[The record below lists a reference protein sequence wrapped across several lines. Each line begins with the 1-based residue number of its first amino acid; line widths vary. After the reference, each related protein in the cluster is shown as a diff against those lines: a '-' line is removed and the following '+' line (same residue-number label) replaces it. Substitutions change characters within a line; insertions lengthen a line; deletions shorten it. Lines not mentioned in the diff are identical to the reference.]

1 VIKNRLS
8 QFFLATEQ
16 KFVYNTKMTKREK
29 AEVINKLKFKITK
42 EILFENKI
50 IVNWPLKIPFNKKQ
64 NTLSKVKAFIK
75 VRSPGDKEEG
85 IKSVELFAKNIL
97 SHNPEKFKQIIEGNE
112 RE

>member
-50 IVNWPLKIPFNKKQ
+50 IVNWPLKMSFNKKQ
-64 NTLSKVKAFIK
+64 IATGEAKAFIK
-75 VRSPGDKEEG
+75 ARSPEDKEEG
-85 IKSVELFAKNIL
+85 IKSVESFAKDIL

>member
-1 VIKNRLS
+1 
-8 QFFLATEQ
+8 
-16 KFVYNTKMTKREK
+16 MTKKEI

-42 EILFENKI
+42 EALLRNKI

-64 NTLSKVKAFIK
+64 ITLGKAKAFVK
-75 VRSPGDKEEG
+75 VRSPEDKEEG
-85 IKSVELFAKNIL
+85 IKSVELFTKNIL